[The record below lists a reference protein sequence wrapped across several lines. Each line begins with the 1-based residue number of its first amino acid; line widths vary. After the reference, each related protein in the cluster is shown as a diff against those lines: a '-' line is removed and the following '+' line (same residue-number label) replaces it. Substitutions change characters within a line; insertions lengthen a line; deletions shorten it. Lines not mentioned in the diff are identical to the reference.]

1 MLSDKTALITGG
13 CNGIGF
19 ATAAKFLTEGAN
31 VVIVDLD
38 KDEIDSSVQQLKE
51 YGNSI
56 TGIVADVSQLTSAK
70 EAVQFTA
77 GHFGRIDILIN
88 NAGIVQDAQLLKM
101 TEEAWDNVINI
112 NLKGVYMMAQAAGIA
127 MKENKSGVILNA
139 SSVVSF
145 YGNFGQTNY
154 MAAKSGVN
162 GMTKTWARELGKYNI
177 RVNAVAPGFVKTEM
191 VEQMPEKVLAGM
203 KEKSLLQ
210 AMGEPEDIANAY
222 AFLASDQA
230 KFITGTVLQVDGGL
244 IP

>member
-1 MLSDKTALITGG
+1 MLKNKTALITGG

-19 ATAAKFLTEGAN
+19 ATAAKFLKEGAN
-31 VVIVDLD
+31 VVIVDLN
-38 KDEIDSSVQQLKE
+38 KDEIDSSVQQLKM
-51 YGNSI
+51 YGGLI

-70 EAVQFTA
+70 AAVQFTLN
-77 GHFGRIDILIN
+77 HFGRIDILIN

-101 TEEAWDNVINI
+101 TEEAWDNVINV

-177 RVNAVAPGFVKTEM
+177 RVNAIAPGFVKTEM
-191 VEQMPEKVLAGM
+191 VEQMPAKVLAGM

>member
-1 MLSDKTALITGG
+1 MLSNKTALITGG

-31 VVIVDLD
+31 VVIIDLD
-38 KDEIDSSVQQLKE
+38 KDEMDASVQQLKQ
-51 YGNSI
+51 YGSSI
-56 TGIVADVSQLTSAK
+56 KGMTANVSQLTSAK
-70 EAVQFTA
+70 EAVQFTVN
-77 GHFGRIDILIN
+77 HFGKIDILVN

-101 TEEAWDNVINI
+101 TEEAWDNVINV
-112 NLKGVYMMAQAAGIA
+112 NLKGVYMMAQAAGIE

-191 VEQMPEKVLAGM
+191 VEQMPEKVLASM

>member
-1 MLSDKTALITGG
+1 MLSNKTALITGG

-38 KDEIDSSVQQLKE
+38 KDEMDASVQQLKQ
-51 YGNSI
+51 YGSSI
-56 TGIVADVSQLTSAK
+56 KGMTANVSQLTSAK
-70 EAVQFTA
+70 EAVQFTVN
-77 GHFGRIDILIN
+77 HFGKIDILVN

-101 TEEAWDNVINI
+101 TEEAWDNVINV
-112 NLKGVYMMAQAAGIA
+112 NLKGVYMMAQAAGIE

-191 VEQMPEKVLAGM
+191 VEQMPEKVLASM

>member
-70 EAVQFTA
+70 EAVQFTV